1 MVFPCQVGSAFAT
14 SGCDPK
20 RTAKKMMSA
29 LTASASVSGM
39 IAGPIAAASAAKL
52 SGARVVATDTS
63 MPLRANALAR
73 ALPILPK
80 PIIAELIEI
89 SFVFSL
95 RSELVA
101 AARLDRLA
109 GHPVAFIGSQERHD
123 GGDFRRLAKASQ
135 RDLGLD
141 RLYEFGV
148 LPEGGVRVGSRVA
161 RRYGVHGNSARPQL
175 GRECMGQGVD
185 GRFGHR
191 VNGRGCH
198 GLRGGSGR
206 DVDDACTIGE
216 TIQSS
221 LNDKEGRTGV
231 DRDQGVPTVRRR
243 VFEAKPA
250 GIAGVVDQN
259 VEDFAAVPPGELVV
273 ESLEQGRDGR
283 RVDEVR
289 VDCE

>member
-95 RSELVA
+95 RSEPVA
-101 AARLDRLA
+101 AARLNRLA
-109 GHPVAFIGSQERHD
+109 GHPVAFIGSQESHD

-135 RDLGLD
+135 RNLGLD
-141 RLYEFGV
+141 RAHEFGI
-148 LPEGGVRVGSRVA
+148 LPEGSVPVGSRVA
-161 RRYGVHGNSARPQL
+161 RRYGVRGNSARPQL
-175 GRECMGQGVD
+175 RRERVRQVVD

-191 VNGRGCH
+191 VNGRSCH

-216 TIQSS
+216 TTQSG
-221 LNDKEGRTGV
+221 LNDEERRARV
-231 DRDQGVPTVRRR
+231 DRDQGVPTVQRR
-243 VFEAKPA
+243 VLEANPA
-250 GIAGVVDQN
+250 GIASVVDQN
-259 VEDFAAVPPGELVV
+259 VQGFAAVAPGKLVV

-283 RVDEVR
+283 RVNKVR
-289 VDCE
+289 